1 MDLDSK
7 ATLKSIH
14 NLKLSL
20 HDTSIDQVNEAK
32 LPGVIIDSTLAWI
45 SHIKNV
51 VFKISQVIW
60 NIRKCAHF
68 YTTTIKL
75 SL

>member
-7 ATLKSIH
+7 VTLKSIH

-32 LPGVIIDSTLAWI
+32 LPRVIIDSTLAWT

-51 VFKISQVIW
+51 DFKISQAI
-60 NIRKCAHF
+60 
-68 YTTTIKL
+68 
-75 SL
+75 